1 MTTAESIADSW
12 GRVLFKEQVDR
23 FEGILAGQNPA
34 ELATD
39 FAAAARIFQKLDAAE
54 RSALMTLLKIVIA
67 DTASIVL
74 GSLDGSTTI
83 EGIDEEFSV
92 TYGGN
97 DVTGE
102 LQDGFLA
109 WIEDSGVFAK

>member
-1 MTTAESIADSW
+1 MTTAESIAESW
-12 GRVLFKEQVDR
+12 GRVLFKEQIDR
-23 FEGILAGQNPA
+23 LEEILTGRNPG
-34 ELATD
+34 ELAND
-39 FAAAARIFQKLDAAE
+39 FAAAARIFQKLDAAQ
-54 RSALMTLLKIVIA
+54 RSALMTLLKVVIA

-83 EGIDEEFSV
+83 DGIEKEFSV

-97 DVTGE
+97 DVRGE

-109 WIEDSGVFAK
+109 WIEDSGVFSK